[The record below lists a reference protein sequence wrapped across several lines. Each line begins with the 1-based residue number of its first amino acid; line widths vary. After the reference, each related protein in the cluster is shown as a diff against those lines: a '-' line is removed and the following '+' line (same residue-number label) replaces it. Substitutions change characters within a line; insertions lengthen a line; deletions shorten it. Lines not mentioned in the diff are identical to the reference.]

1 MNHFLDRKRR
11 ISMFVLSLLLLTALI
26 FTLSTY
32 AAEKP
37 ALTLSNIKVGQ
48 PLYTQFSMFYE
59 NNIHKTTNY
68 RKGTLLPVNTVVKFV
83 KSDGFSIVVSLAD
96 GQQLTIDNVANFSGE
111 KIDGIFARTFSTKP
125 QDLSVFTE
133 AERKSIMLGEVK
145 VGMRKAAVLVAL
157 GYPPKHKTPS
167 LDGDR
172 WQYWS
177 NRFNTFVVNFSNGKV
192 SEIQD

>member
-1 MNHFLDRKRR
+1 MNKCLDRKRR
-11 ISMFVLSLLLLTALI
+11 ISLLMLSLLLLAALI

-37 ALTLSNIKVGQ
+37 VTLSSITVGQ
-48 PLYTQFSMFYE
+48 PFYTQFSMFYE
-59 NNIHKTTNY
+59 NHIHKTTNY
-68 RKGTLLPVNTVVKFV
+68 RKGSLLQVNTAVKFV
-83 KSDGFSIVVSLAD
+83 KSDNDCIVVSLPD
-96 GQQLTIDNVANFSGE
+96 GQQLTIQNVANFSGE

-133 AERKSIMLGEVK
+133 AERKSIMLGEIK
-145 VGMRKAAVLVAL
+145 VGMRKAATLVAL

-177 NRFNTFVVNFSNGKV
+177 NRFNTFVVYFSNGKV
-192 SEIQD
+192 SKIQD